1 MTINSMAF
9 LVFFLVIVVVYYLP
23 FLKKYQW
30 AVLLAASYLFY
41 FFTGTDNFIY
51 ILLTTVTTHFF
62 AWFIHKRRMEQEELL
77 KKQKGIWSKEQA
89 NAYKARMKSQ
99 KNRIVFFHI
108 AVNIGVLI
116 FVKYSNFFIFNI
128 NRILNVKSSME
139 LKTLNILVPL
149 GISYYTLQSIGYVL
163 DVSKGKIK
171 AEQNILKTA
180 LFISFFPQITQGPI
194 GRFDKMAP
202 QLFGTHSFQWQKFAF
217 GCQRILWGFFKKT
230 VIADRMNPMVDEI
243 FFNFEQYGGFTL
255 FLGCIYFSIQAYAD
269 FSAYMDIAA
278 GYSYILGIELEENF
292 KRPFFSQSLAEY
304 WRRWHITLSSWF
316 RDYLFYPLSLSAPA
330 VKLSRLGRKYLPANI
345 AKLVPSIYA
354 MFIVWFATGFWHDA
368 SWRYILWG
376 IANGVIMI
384 TSMCMAGTFKTWKE
398 KLHIREENKLWQ
410 FFRRLRT
417 FVLISLLK
425 VFPAAAST
433 KNSLK
438 IIQKIVMDF
447 HINFAYQTWFPGL
460 IKNYLAYI
468 LFGLV
473 LFLIVSIKQEK
484 QPVREYIAGKPFVIR
499 WCLYLLILCAILS
512 FGEFQ
517 TELSG
522 GFEYAQY

>member
-1 MTINSMAF
+1 MTINSMSF
-9 LVFFLVIVVVYYLP
+9 LIFFLGIAIVYYLP

-51 ILLTTVTTHFF
+51 ILVTTVTTHVS
-62 AWFIHKRRMEQEELL
+62 ARMLGKKNNQQAEWL
-77 KKQKGIWSKEQA
+77 KVQKGSRTKEETAQ
-89 NAYKARMKSQ
+89 YKARIKSE
-99 KNRIVFFHI
+99 KNRIVFFDI
-108 AVNIGVLI
+108 VVNIGLLI

-128 NRILNVKSSME
+128 NRILTVESSVE
-139 LKTLNILVPL
+139 LKALNILVPL

-163 DVSKGKIK
+163 DVSKGKTQP
-171 AEQNILKTA
+171 EGNVFKTA
-180 LFISFFPQITQGPI
+180 LFVSYFPQITQGPI
-194 GRFDKMAP
+194 GRFDKLAP
-202 QLFGTHSFQWQKFAF
+202 QLFGAHGFSWQNLSS

-230 VIADRMNPMVDEI
+230 VIADRMNPFVDEI
-243 FFNFEQYGGFTL
+243 FLNFDQHSGFTL
-255 FLGCIYFSIQAYAD
+255 FLGCVYFSIQAYAD

-278 GYSYILGIELEENF
+278 GYSQILGIGLEENF

-330 VKLSRLGRKYLPANI
+330 VKLSRIGRKYLPARI
-345 AKLVPSIYA
+345 AKLVPSVYA

-376 IANGVIMI
+376 IANGTIMI
-384 TSMCMAGTFKTWKE
+384 SSMCLSEQFKTWKQ
-398 KLHIREENKLWQ
+398 KLHIREENKFWQ
-410 FFRRLRT
+410 LFRRLRT
-417 FVLISLLK
+417 FLLISLLK
-425 VFPAAAST
+425 VFPAASST
-433 KNSLK
+433 GNSLRILK
-438 IIQKIVMDF
+438 RIVTDF
-447 HINFAYQTWFPGL
+447 RIEFSYQAWFPGL

-473 LFLIVSIKQEK
+473 LFLMVSIRQEK
-484 QPVREYIAGKPFVIR
+484 EHFRVHMERKSFVYR
-499 WCLYLLILCAILS
+499 WCLYLVLLCAILS
-512 FGEFQ
+512 FGMFG

>member
-1 MTINSMAF
+1 MTINSMSF
-9 LVFFLVIVVVYYLP
+9 LVFFLGIAIVYYLP

-51 ILLTTVTTHFF
+51 ILVTTVTTHFF
-62 AWFIHKRRMEQEELL
+62 ARMVGRKNRQQEEWL
-77 KKQKGIWSKEQA
+77 KERKGRRTREETAW
-89 NAYKARMKSQ
+89 YKARIKSE
-99 KNRIVFFHI
+99 KNRIVFFDI
-108 AVNIGVLI
+108 AVNIGLLI

-128 NRILNVKSSME
+128 NRILTAESSIE
-139 LKTLNILVPL
+139 LKALNILIPL

-163 DVSKGKIK
+163 DVSKGKTQ
-171 AEQNILKTA
+171 AEGNMLKTA
-180 LFISFFPQITQGPI
+180 LFVSYFPQITQGPI
-194 GRFDKMAP
+194 GRFEKLAP
-202 QLFGTHSFQWQKFAF
+202 QLFGIHRFSWQNLSF
-217 GCQRILWGFFKKT
+217 GCQRILWGFFKKA
-230 VIADRMNPMVDEI
+230 VIADRMNPFVDEI
-243 FFNFEQYGGFTL
+243 FLNYEQHSGFTL

-278 GYSYILGIELEENF
+278 GYSQILGIGLEENF

-330 VKLSRLGRKYLPANI
+330 VKLSRIGRKYLPTRI

-376 IANGVIMI
+376 VANGVIMI
-384 TSMCMAGTFKTWKE
+384 SSMCLSEQFKIWKE
-398 KLHIREENKLWQ
+398 KLHIREENKFWQ
-410 FFRRLRT
+410 LFRRLRT
-417 FVLISLLK
+417 FLLISLLK
-425 VFPAAAST
+425 VFPAASST
-433 KNSLK
+433 ENSLK
-438 IIQKIVMDF
+438 ILKRIVTDF
-447 HINFAYQTWFPGL
+447 RIELSYQVWFPGL

-468 LFGLV
+468 LFGLL
-473 LFLIVSIKQEK
+473 LFLMVGIKQEK
-484 QPVREYIAGKPFVIR
+484 EPFREYMEEKPFAFR
-499 WCLYLLILCAILS
+499 WCLYLIILCAILS
-512 FGEFQ
+512 FGMFG